1 METIES
7 LQARIAA
14 LEKRIAWMESL
25 ALKKYALG
33 MWSFDY
39 MAYFLGM
46 RHDDLWDML
55 EEKGIDVNDE
65 ITGEE

>member
-7 LQARIAA
+7 RQARIAA
-14 LEKRIAWMESL
+14 LEKRIAWMESI
-25 ALKKYALG
+25 ALKKYVEG
-33 MWSFDY
+33 RWSFDY

-46 RHDDLWDML
+46 RHDDFWDML